1 MNARR
6 KAAVSIAACFLALV
20 SYRAVN
26 AVMGSG
32 TYRILITEQTTVGNS
47 APKTGGSYSLLGS
60 TGQLGYGTIGNGRYT
75 LNWGIVNSWRPAQ
88 ADVTASHAYPNP
100 CHIAKGCNGITFT
113 RLTLIST
120 VRVFTVSG
128 ELVAKIEKNSSID
141 SIGWDLKNLNGRQ
154 VASGLYIYFSEG
166 NGTTKT
172 GKLVIVR

>member
-1 MNARR
+1 MSKWRT
-6 KAAVSIAACFLALV
+6 AAISIFAFFVALV

-26 AVMGSG
+26 AGMFSG

-47 APKTGGSYSLLGS
+47 ALKTGGAYSLLGS

-75 LNWGIVNSWRPAQ
+75 MNLGIVNSWRPAQ
-88 ADVTASHAYPNP
+88 DDVNASHAYPNP
-100 CHIAKGCNGITFT
+100 CNIAKGCNGVTFT
-113 RLTLIST
+113 RLTLIAT
-120 VRVFTVSG
+120 VRVFTISG
-128 ELVAKIEKNSSID
+128 ELVAKIQKNSSID
-141 SIGWDLKNLNGRQ
+141 SIGWDLKNLKGRQ